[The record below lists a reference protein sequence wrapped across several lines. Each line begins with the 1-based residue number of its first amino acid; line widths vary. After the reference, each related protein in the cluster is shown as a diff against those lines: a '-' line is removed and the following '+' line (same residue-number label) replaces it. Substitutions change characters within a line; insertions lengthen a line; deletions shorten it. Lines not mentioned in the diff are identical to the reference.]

1 MSSSCLTGRHTKHDI
16 YAAQCPCRGVLDLI
30 ANKWS
35 TLAIGALE
43 AGPQRFGALQD
54 RLQGVSSKVLTQTL
68 RRLEDAGFVNR
79 TVYPHVPLHVEYT
92 LTDLGHSLA
101 EPLAALR
108 HWVEQHLD
116 EIAFT
121 AAGPAGLERT

>member
-1 MSSSCLTGRHTKHDI
+1 MPSSCLTGRHTQHDV
-16 YAAQCPCRGVLDLI
+16 YAAQCPCRGLLDLI

-35 TLAIGALE
+35 ALAIGALE

-68 RRLEDAGFVNR
+68 RRLEDTGLVSR
-79 TVYPHVPLHVEYT
+79 TVYPRVPLHVEYA

-101 EPLAALR
+101 EPLAGLR
-108 HWVEQHLD
+108 HWVEKHLD
-116 EIAFT
+116 EIVLAP
-121 AAGPAGLERT
+121 AGPADLECV

>member
-43 AGPQRFGALQD
+43 TGPQRFGALQD
-54 RLQGVSSKVLTQTL
+54 RLQGVSSKVLTNTL
-68 RRLEDAGFVNR
+68 RRLEDAGFLTR
-79 TVYPHVPLHVEYT
+79 TVFPEVPLHVEYA

-101 EPLAALR
+101 EPLAGLR
-108 HWVEQHLD
+108 DWVEKHLD
-116 EIAFT
+116 DVVLP
-121 AAGPAGLERT
+121 PADRNACEA